1 MNVRSHLNE
10 KPGLS
15 KRAVAIVFDWIC
27 RVGASSPS
35 LEFPSDRLSGTTDG
49 KVLWG
54 DEPIAFAPEG
64 VDHIIEAFTGL
75 VNHLSVESRFKRVME
90 ADEAVVQA
98 TDEVKRSAAH
108 LKLLY
113 LPAACSVCGRI
124 EI

>member
-1 MNVRSHLNE
+1 MNVRSRLNE

-54 DEPIAFAPEG
+54 DEPIAFVPQGADRVVEW
-64 VDHIIEAFTGL
+64 ITGL
-75 VNHLSVESRFKRVME
+75 VNHLSVDSWFKRVTE

-98 TDEVKRSAAH
+98 TDEVKRSATH
-108 LKLLY
+108 LKF
-113 LPAACSVCGRI
+113 R
-124 EI
+124 